1 MIGSTGLPSAK
12 LFIVGEAPGKE
23 ELRQGMPF
31 VGATGRI
38 LWSVA
43 REAGFDRSSCFV
55 TNVVQSDPEGAS
67 GAPSRRQVLEE
78 WNRLDE
84 EMAAAE
90 GCEIM
95 VLVGGVALS
104 RVTGL
109 TNITNLRGYILDPSE
124 CLPVKKRVRVQ
135 VGEYKTSQAGRFKKG
150 DPKFAMK
157 QMAVPPVLPPNVKYI
172 VPILHPAGIMRM
184 RFKTMP
190 ALKADLLRVGRLTR
204 GEATIM
210 SADAIPPVPGI
221 LFKGDRVAIDIETPH
236 PPNDWIVER
245 IGMTAEN
252 GTCSRTY
259 DESAA
264 FAAKVILGEPAA
276 TVALH
281 NSSFDLPRLGFPLR
295 AKLFDTM
302 YAAQLLC
309 PDLPK
314 GLERAATLH
323 LDLRRW
329 KHMSESDPA
338 KYNAMDAWV
347 TYELSLR
354 QEAILQATG
363 QMPCFETMMKGLPVL
378 MELTRKGIKVDK
390 ARAAS
395 WTIELEQRL
404 AAAHAKWPR
413 PDVNPLSTKQL
424 QRYLYE
430 DLKLPMQWSKHGT
443 STADEAAIF
452 HMLETAEGEAKVALE
467 CLREIRECGRNLSTY
482 AKVEVAPDGCVHPQ
496 YMAASKDEAGAS
508 FTAVGQGAGTGRI
521 QARDPNIMN
530 QNADARKLYIPRE
543 PDWCF
548 AYLDWASAEARV
560 EAVLSGDDVLLE
572 AINGDLH
579 ETIRAALKIGRT
591 QAKNI
596 FYGTGRGAGP
606 RKLSWTM
613 ADAGFTVSE
622 QECREMQDNLFRLF
636 PRWARWR
643 NTSVDFGKQ
652 KGYVTNPFGRRRFF
666 YERGAATSMLGFIP
680 QSTVA
685 DMLWTILP
693 DVAQDLVVPVHD
705 AVLIEAPK
713 DLIHNRAEL
722 VQQSMGRTWECI
734 APEFRVPVTVKIGEP
749 GQSWGE
755 LS

>member
-1 MIGSTGLPSAK
+1 MIAATGRQDSK
-12 LFIVGEAPGKE
+12 IFILGEAPGKE

-38 LWSVA
+38 LWAVA

-78 WNRLDE
+78 WERLDE
-84 EMAAAE
+84 EMAAAT

-95 VLVGGVALS
+95 VLVGGIALQ

-109 TNITNLRGYILDPSE
+109 TNITNLRGYILDPAE
-124 CLPVKKRVRVQ
+124 CLPVKKRMSVR
-135 VGEYKTSQAGRFKKG
+135 VGEYKTSKTGKFSKG

-157 QMAVPPVLPPNVKYI
+157 SVAVPPILPPNVKYI

-190 ALKADLLRVGRLTR
+190 ALKADLLRVGRLFR
-204 GEATIM
+204 GEAEIM
-210 SADAIPPVPGI
+210 SPEDI
-221 LFKGDRVAIDIETPH
+221 LVGEPIGNRVAIDIETPM
-236 PPNDWIVER
+236 PPDDWVVER
-245 IGMTAEN
+245 VGLGAAGGVASYEWNKYISEHVEQVITAPEN
-252 GTCSRTY
+252 
-259 DESAA
+259 
-264 FAAKVILGEPAA
+264 
-276 TVALH
+276 TVVFH
-281 NSSFDLPRLGFPLR
+281 NSSFDIPRLGFPLR
-295 AKLFDTM
+295 ARLFDTM

-329 KHMSESDPA
+329 KHMADSDPA
-338 KYNAMDAWV
+338 KYNAMDARV
-347 TYELSLR
+347 TYELSLA
-354 QEAILQATG
+354 QERILKSTG
-363 QMPCFETMMKGLPVL
+363 QMPVFETMMKGLPVL
-378 MELTRKGIKVDK
+378 MDLTRKGIRVDT
-390 ARAAS
+390 ARVEL
-395 WTIELEQRL
+395 WVLELEERL
-404 AAAHAKWPR
+404 AKAHVRWPR
-413 PDVNPLSTKQL
+413 PDVNPLSPKQL
-424 QRYLYE
+424 QRYLYQ
-430 DLKLPMQWSKHGT
+430 DLGLPLQYSKHGT
-443 STADEAAIF
+443 STSDEAAIF
-452 HMLETAEGEAKVALE
+452 HLLETATGEAKEALE

-482 AKVEVAPDGCVHPQ
+482 AKVEAGKDGCVHPQ
-496 YMAASKDEAGAS
+496 YMAASKDEAEAS
-508 FTAVGQGAGTGRI
+508 FTSKGQGAGTGRI

-530 QNADARKLYIPRE
+530 QNEDARKLYVPRH

-548 AYLDWASAEARV
+548 AYIDWSSAEARV

-591 QAKNI
+591 QAKNV

-613 ADAGFTVSE
+613 ADAGFNVSE
-622 QECREMQDNLFRLF
+622 TECREMQDNLFRLF
-636 PRWARWR
+636 PKWAKWR
-643 NTSVDFGKQ
+643 NTTIDFGKS
-652 KGYVTNPFGRRRFF
+652 KGYVQNPFGRRRYF
-666 YERGAATSMLGFIP
+666 YTREAVTSMLGFTP

-685 DMLWTILP
+685 DMLWSILP
-693 DVAQDLVVPVHD
+693 DVSPWLVVPVHD
-705 AVLIEAPK
+705 AVLIEAPEEAIQPAVREVEK
-713 DLIHNRAEL
+713 
-722 VQQSMGRTWECI
+722 VMGREWPMI
-734 APEFRVPVTVKIGEP
+734 VPEFRVPVTAKIGQP

-755 LS
+755 IA